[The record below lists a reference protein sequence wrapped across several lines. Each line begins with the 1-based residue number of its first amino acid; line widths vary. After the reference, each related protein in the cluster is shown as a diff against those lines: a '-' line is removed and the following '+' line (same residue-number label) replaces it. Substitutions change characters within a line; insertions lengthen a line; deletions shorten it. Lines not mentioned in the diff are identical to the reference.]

1 MKCPL
6 RRAVKSSRTMPLCHV
21 FRCINLECTRVYNG
35 LVGSPKY
42 RLLLPFI
49 HLIITITPT
58 NTATTTIMQRPT
70 PFHSVFSPV
79 ASRTRQGTA
88 AAAARAA
95 QNANKQVLVAGACKL
110 ALMSR
115 AGKLAE
121 PANQPTPEEIRAAIP
136 EHGILIH
143 ELFELFIA
151 HLSTIESLKSF
162 NADFQS
168 VAAQDPVD
176 ELIFPAQ
183 ESPSTFTSRLAP
195 DASNFDRE
203 SAAAS
208 DRRQAIRVDADAE
221 LVRAAWN
228 IEAIKAYRNAQQ

>member
-1 MKCPL
+1 
-6 RRAVKSSRTMPLCHV
+6 MPLCHV
-21 FRCINLECTRVYNG
+21 FRCINVECTRVYNG

-42 RLLLPFI
+42 RLLLPSI

-58 NTATTTIMQRPT
+58 TTATTIMQRPT

-95 QNANKQVLVAGACKL
+95 QNANQQILVVGACKL
-110 ALMSR
+110 ALQSR

-121 PANQPTPEEIRAAIP
+121 PAIQPTPEEIRAAIP
-136 EHGILIH
+136 EHGIMIH

-151 HLSTIESLKSF
+151 RLPTIESLNAF
-162 NADFQS
+162 NAHFQS

-183 ESPSTFTSRLAP
+183 ESPSTLTSRLAP
-195 DASNFDRE
+195 DASDYDRE
-203 SAAAS
+203 SAAAA
-208 DRRQAIRVDADAE
+208 DRRQATRVNADAE

>member
-1 MKCPL
+1 
-6 RRAVKSSRTMPLCHV
+6 MPLCHV
-21 FRCINLECTRVYNG
+21 FRCIKVECTRVYNG

-42 RLLLPFI
+42 QLLLPSI
-49 HLIITITPT
+49 HLVITITPT
-58 NTATTTIMQRPT
+58 TTATTTIMQRPT
-70 PFHSVFSPV
+70 PLHTVSSPV

-88 AAAARAA
+88 AAARAA
-95 QNANKQVLVAGACKL
+95 QNANKQVFVSGACKL
-110 ALMSR
+110 ALQSR

-121 PANQPTPEEIRAAIP
+121 PAIQLTPQKTRAAIP
-136 EHGILIH
+136 EHGIMIH

-151 HLSTIESLKSF
+151 RSPTIESLNAF

-195 DASNFDRE
+195 DAWHYYRE
-203 SAAAS
+203 SADAA
-208 DRRQAIRVDADAE
+208 DRRQTTRVNADAE